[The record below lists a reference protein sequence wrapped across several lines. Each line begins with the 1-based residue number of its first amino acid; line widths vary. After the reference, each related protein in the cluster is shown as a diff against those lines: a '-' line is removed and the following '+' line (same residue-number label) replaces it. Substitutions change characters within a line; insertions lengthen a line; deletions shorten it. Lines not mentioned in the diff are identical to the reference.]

1 MRLWQAAIPTV
12 GLLLLSTVAR
22 AHDTDHCVA
31 GNPQPVFSV
40 EAGSGEDT
48 EGVAVAP
55 NGDVFTA
62 EAYSGRIHRIK
73 PDGKAEVFAELFE
86 PGEYSSVWVLG
97 MAFGPDRN
105 LYVLANT
112 WDASTHGV
120 WRVYPDGFAELAAAI
135 PFPPD
140 GGSALNGLTFDD
152 GGNLFVTDSLRGAIW
167 KVSRRGVVELWLTSD
182 LLIWRDDPTGPFGA
196 NGIAYR
202 HGTLFVAVTDAGAG
216 LLPEVRGRNY
226 PLVSIRVQHDGS
238 PGLPHVFLT
247 DILVP
252 DGLTFDD
259 AGNLYV
265 VDFGG
270 LAWGPGFPLAG
281 PARLLRVRPDGT
293 EEVVASAG
301 LENSASVAIRGQ
313 TAYVTNLYV
322 QHAPNVVK
330 IDLCTRHP
338 QRR

>member
-1 MRLWQAAIPTV
+1 MPSWRAAIPTV
-12 GLLLLSTVAR
+12 GLFLLSTAVHAR
-22 AHDTDHCVA
+22 DIDRCVA

-40 EAGSGEDT
+40 DAGSGEDT

-62 EAYSGRIHRIK
+62 EMYSGRIYRIR
-73 PDGKAEVFAELFE
+73 PNGDADVFASLFA
-86 PGEYSSVWVLG
+86 PGEYPFVYVLG

-112 WDASTHGV
+112 WDPSTHGV
-120 WRVYPDGFAELAAAI
+120 WRVYHDGFAELAAAI
-135 PFPPD
+135 PPD
-140 GGSALNGLTFDD
+140 GSTLNGLTFDD
-152 GGNLFVTDSLRGAIW
+152 RGNLFVTDSTLGAIW
-167 KVSRRGVVELWLTSD
+167 RVSRCGTVQMWLQSD

-196 NGIAYR
+196 NGIAHS
-202 HGTLFVAVTDAGAG
+202 HGTLYVAVTDAGAG
-216 LLPEVRGRNY
+216 LMPDLRGLNY
-226 PLVSIRVQHDGS
+226 PVVKIPIRRDGG
-238 PGLPHVFLT
+238 PGTPQVFLT
-247 DILVP
+247 DVLVP
-252 DGLTFDD
+252 DGLTVDD
-259 AGNLYV
+259 RGNLYV

-270 LAWGPGFPLAG
+270 QVWGPDFPLTG
-281 PARLLRVRPDGT
+281 PAKLLRVRPDGT

-330 IDLCTRHP
+330 IDLCASPSHHR
-338 QRR
+338 